1 MRAPLADRGDLL
13 CQVLDTRAAR
23 FALGGIALVETLKVI
38 VELCVSE
45 FDELGQRRAGE
56 VAILVVDGRDPS
68 AVYREQFATEQILGA
83 PGARLLTLPRP
94 SDDAALD
101 YDELRRASSSPQP
114 AQRPVEPLYLDALSD
129 AGGREYL
136 ARQANENPG
145 AFMTLLGKVLPTQ
158 VTGDEGGP
166 VTYAIIT
173 GVRRAAVEDEEQYGN
188 C

>member
-1 MRAPLADRGDLL
+1 MPHWITMNSGGLRHHRSQRSDRLSR
-13 CQVLDTRAAR
+13 CT
-23 FALGGIALVETLKVI
+23 
-38 VELCVSE
+38 C
-45 FDELGQRRAGE
+45 
-56 VAILVVDGRDPS
+56 
-68 AVYREQFATEQILGA
+68 
-83 PGARLLTLPRP
+83 
-94 SDDAALD
+94 
-101 YDELRRASSSPQP
+101 
-114 AQRPVEPLYLDALSD
+114 DALSD